1 MGKIEQEDILE
12 NWGHASLEN
21 KDLFEFT
28 NGLWK
33 GKKPPYIY
41 VKVLRNTNFNNDGT
55 LALDDIA
62 EFEVEKKQF
71 QKRKLYPGDIILE
84 RSGGG
89 PKQPV
94 GRVVFFD
101 TETGDYSFSNFT
113 TRIRIKDKQTIK
125 PKFLLYY
132 LLHFYN
138 RGNTY
143 ELQQRTTGIR
153 NLNFSEYKKTNIPLL
168 ELSEQQKIVSVLFK
182 LQQAIEQQERI
193 IVKTTELKLSL
204 MHRLFTYGLRGEELK
219 ETEIGKM
226 PKGWKLT
233 SIGQA
238 YEFTTK
244 PRGLDLSKHKEI
256 PFIPMEIISENQR
269 LLNKYEMRKKFS
281 SGTYVQKGDLVVAK
295 ITPSFENGKQGIVTD
310 IPLAFCYAT
319 TEVWPLHG
327 VNGHSNIEYLHYYL
341 KKPGVR
347 NEIAGKMEGSTGRQ
361 RVPKNVIA
369 ETKIPLPPYKEQVEI
384 SDIFISLDQKVDVI
398 ESKKENLQVLFKSML
413 QLLMTGQV
421 RVKDI
426 DFEGVARE

>member
-101 TETGDYSFSNFT
+101 IEVGDYSFSNFT

-204 MHRLFTYGLRGEELK
+204 MHKFFTYGLRGEQTNKTDVGVIPTTWQVLPLGDVCSYTTGKLNSNAARKDGQYPFFTCSQETFRIDKYSFDQEALILAGNNARAIYSVKLFKGKFDAYQRTYVITIKDTSQCCYKYLLYEL
-219 ETEIGKM
+219 TR
-226 PKGWKLT
+226 KLEMLRI
-233 SIGQA
+233 SSLGS
-238 YEFTTK
+238 TTK
-244 PRGLDLSKHKEI
+244 YLTAGIINSLKIALPPLDEQKEI
-256 PFIPMEIISENQR
+256 ASTLQAVDKKLEIENAKR
-269 LLNKYEMRKKFS
+269 DYFS
-281 SGTYVQKGDLVVAK
+281 
-295 ITPSFENGKQGIVTD
+295 
-310 IPLAFCYAT
+310 
-319 TEVWPLHG
+319 H
-327 VNGHSNIEYLHYYL
+327 
-341 KKPGVR
+341 
-347 NEIAGKMEGSTGRQ
+347 
-361 RVPKNVIA
+361 
-369 ETKIPLPPYKEQVEI
+369 
-384 SDIFISLDQKVDVI
+384 
-398 ESKKENLQVLFKSML
+398 LFKTML
-413 QLLMTGQV
+413 NNLMTGQV
-421 RVKDI
+421 RIKDI
-426 DFEGVARE
+426 NFGDTDV

>member
-1 MGKIEQEDILE
+1 MKQTTKSIIPEDWQQKSFSECVEKTSIPRQIKIPQGQYQKAGEYPIVDQGADFIAGYTNDQSKLYSGQLPVIVFGDHTRIFKYVDFAFSLGADGTKLLCPKKFL
-12 NWGHASLEN
+12 NPQYFYYYLSGLSLES
-21 KDLFEFT
+21 
-28 NGLWK
+28 K
-33 GKKPPYIY
+33 G
-41 VKVLRNTNFNNDGT
+41 
-55 LALDDIA
+55 
-62 EFEVEKKQF
+62 
-71 QKRKLYPGDIILE
+71 
-84 RSGGG
+84 
-89 PKQPV
+89 
-94 GRVVFFD
+94 
-101 TETGDYSFSNFT
+101 
-113 TRIRIKDKQTIK
+113 
-125 PKFLLYY
+125 
-132 LLHFYN
+132 YN
-138 RGNTY
+138 RHY
-143 ELQQRTTGIR
+143 KYLKEKLISFPEMLEQRKISHIL
-153 NLNFSEYKKTNIPLL
+153 LNIKN
-168 ELSEQQKIVSVLFK
+168 
-182 LQQAIEQQERI
+182 AIEQQEKI
-193 IVKTTELKLSL
+193 IAKTKELKRSL

-238 YEFTTK
+238 YKFTTK

-310 IPLAFCYAT
+310 IPLSFCYAT

-327 VNGHSNIEYLHYYL
+327 VNGYSNIEYLHYYL

-361 RVPKNVIA
+361 RVSKNVIA

-384 SDIFISLDQKVDVI
+384 SDIFISLDQKVDVG
-398 ESKKENLQVLFKSML
+398 ESRKKSLSLLFNSL
-413 QLLMTGQV
+413 LHLLMTGQV

-426 DFEGVARE
+426 DFGETNV